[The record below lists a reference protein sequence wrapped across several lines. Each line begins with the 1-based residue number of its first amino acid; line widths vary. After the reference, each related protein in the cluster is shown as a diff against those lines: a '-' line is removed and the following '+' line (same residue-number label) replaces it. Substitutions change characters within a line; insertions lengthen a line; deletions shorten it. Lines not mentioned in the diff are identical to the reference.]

1 MDSRLRALKRAIVDT
16 ETAAR
21 YVAACVQAGENTRER
36 VRLAACLR
44 NPVALLLEPEP
55 YSLRG
60 FRWSGMHEL
69 YYWIDLAPQWL
80 TQEERR
86 TALRQLLAA
95 LPEKEE
101 DNAVMRNYREALATG
116 GETDT
121 DVAFSA
127 FRSFG
132 VQNSETYDRECEI
145 EAEVLSKV
153 LLGL

>member
-44 NPVALLLEPEP
+44 NEAALMLEPDP

-60 FRWSGMHEL
+60 FRWDKMHEL

-86 TALRQLLAA
+86 TALRQLLVAM
-95 LPEKEE
+95 PDKE
-101 DNAVMRNYREALATG
+101 DDWQVMRNYQVAIASG

-132 VQNSETYDRECEI
+132 VTNSDSYDTEVKI